1 MNATIDLLRGELEKH
16 FELDAMKKIS
26 NDLLGLDPEDV
37 GGTSGKGA
45 FARALV
51 ERAAKD
57 DGLLALADAVL
68 LSAKNVDDRVKH
80 VFDPVPG
87 EELAAGTMVNDFRI
101 VKKLAEGT
109 LGVVYFA
116 ERKVEGGTAE
126 RVALKV
132 IRASWARDRAAA
144 RRFLTVSRVL

>member
-26 NDLLGLDPEDV
+26 SDLLELDPEDV

-57 DGLLALADAVL
+57 DGLLALADAIL

-80 VFDPVPG
+80 VFEPHAG
-87 EELAAGTMVNDFRI
+87 EELAAGAMVNGFRVI
-101 VKKLAEGT
+101 KKVAEGT
-109 LGVVYFA
+109 LGVVYLA
-116 ERKVEGGTAE
+116 EKKEESGATRAVL
-126 RVALKV
+126 RV
-132 IRASWARDRAAA
+132 IRSSWARDKSAA
-144 RRFLTVSRVL
+144 RRFVTVS